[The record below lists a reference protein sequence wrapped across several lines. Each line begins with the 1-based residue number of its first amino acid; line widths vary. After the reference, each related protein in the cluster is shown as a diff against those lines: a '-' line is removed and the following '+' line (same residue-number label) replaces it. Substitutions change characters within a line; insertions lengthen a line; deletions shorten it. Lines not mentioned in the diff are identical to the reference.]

1 MEYSD
6 EGLLFFLLKFHM
18 QKTNFLFGLCFAR
31 FKDAFNDTHVIIM
44 LDNLVV
50 SENKHVN
57 MIPYPLFRAYF
68 TMV

>member
-1 MEYSD
+1 
-6 EGLLFFLLKFHM
+6 M